1 MFFEKKGVKNM
12 LMSKYYIRSWL
23 KITQLTYYFSF
34 LVFFICE
41 NISKNWFPL
50 LFPKCK
56 TNGKTLL
63 SSDEI
68 KIPEFTESLRN
79 RTFGLK
85 VDRKV

>member
-1 MFFEKKGVKNM
+1 MVKDYPID
-12 LMSKYYIRSWL
+12 LLFCLAFLR
-23 KITQLTYYFSF
+23 FSY
-34 LVFFICE
+34 ICE

-68 KIPEFTESLRN
+68 KIPEFTESQRN